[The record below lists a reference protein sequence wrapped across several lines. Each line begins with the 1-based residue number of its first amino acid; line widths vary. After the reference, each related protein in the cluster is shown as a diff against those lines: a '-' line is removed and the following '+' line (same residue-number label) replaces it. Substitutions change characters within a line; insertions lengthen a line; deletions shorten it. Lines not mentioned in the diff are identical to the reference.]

1 MNRLVPKLVPVTA
14 PDPTVEGFTNWVYA
28 VMGAPQS
35 VLPVDSPYLQMA
47 YDEALNLTYAG
58 LQAVP
63 NLSVLPP
70 PPAAPPNQS
79 PSIYAIALY
88 NLGGHILVTI
98 ATDDPDAAP
107 PPDNAAT
114 FWADLR
120 EKLGM
125 NVMSYGFVSSASDQ
139 GTSASQQIPSQIADM
154 TLMGLDLLKTPWG
167 RRYMQIVGQWGTLWG
182 IS

>member
-1 MNRLVPKLVPVTA
+1 MITAPKLVPVSA
-14 PDPTVEGFTNWVYA
+14 PDPTVEGFTNWVA
-28 VMGAPQS
+28 MVMGVPES
-35 VLPVDSPYLQMA
+35 VLPPGSPYLQLA
-47 YDEALNLTYAG
+47 YDEALNLTYGG
-58 LQAVP
+58 LEAVR
-63 NLSVLPP
+63 NLSKLPP
-70 PPAAPPNQS
+70 APAPPPNQS
-79 PSIYAIALY
+79 PSVYAIAVY

-98 ATDDPDAAP
+98 AMDDPEAAP
-107 PPDNAAT
+107 PPPNAPT
-114 FWADLR
+114 FWSDLR
-120 EKLGM
+120 NTLNM